1 MTFMAAK
8 ARKRGLDEGKE
19 TVFYRHHVLVDP
31 NKVESFKRQK
41 LNKDEPEKL
50 FVPGDLMSNLCDTKD

>member
-1 MTFMAAK
+1 MATK
-8 ARKRGLDEGKE
+8 ARKRELDEGKE

-41 LNKDEPEKL
+41 LNAEEPEKCS
-50 FVPGDLMSNLCDTKD
+50 VPGE